1 MSDLTFDQYQERA
14 IVVKLYDANIDKFIA
29 SLNIPEEQDRQRLK
43 RFLCYIYAT
52 LGLLGEAG
60 EVAEKLKK
68 ILRDGNFEIGEAE
81 KQTLLSELGDVQWY
95 VADSA
100 DELGSSAAEVAQMN
114 IDKLK
119 SRRERG
125 VLQGSGDNR

>member
-1 MSDLTFDQYQERA
+1 MLTFDEYQKSV
-14 IVVKLYDANIDKFIA
+14 IVTKVYDDNINKFIE
-29 SLNIPEEQDRQRLK
+29 SLNIPEEENRLRLK
-43 RFLCYIYAT
+43 KFLCYIYAT
-52 LGLLGEAG
+52 LGLVGEAG

-81 KQTLLSELGDVQWY
+81 KQDLLRELGDVQWY
-95 VADSA
+95 VVDSA
-100 DELGSSAAEVAQMN
+100 DELGSSGEEVARMN

>member
-1 MSDLTFDQYQERA
+1 MLTFDEYQKSV
-14 IVVKLYDANIDKFIA
+14 IVTKVYDDNINKFIE
-29 SLNIPEEQDRQRLK
+29 SLNIPEEENRLRLK
-43 RFLCYIYAT
+43 KFLCYIYAT
-52 LGLLGEAG
+52 LGLVGEAG

-81 KQTLLSELGDVQWY
+81 KQDLLRELGDVQWY
-95 VADSA
+95 VVDSA
-100 DELGSSAAEVAQMN
+100 DELGSSGEEVARMN

-119 SRRERG
+119 SRKERG

>member
-1 MSDLTFDQYQERA
+1 MLTFDEYQKSV
-14 IVVKLYDANIDKFIA
+14 IVTKVYDDNINKFIE
-29 SLNIPEEQDRQRLK
+29 SLNIPEEENRLRLK
-43 RFLCYIYAT
+43 KFLCYIYAT
-52 LGLLGEAG
+52 LGLVGEAG

-68 ILRDGNFEIGEAE
+68 ILRDGNFEIGEVE
-81 KQTLLSELGDVQWY
+81 KQDLLRELGDVQWY
-95 VADSA
+95 VVDSA
-100 DELGSSAAEVAQMN
+100 DELGSSGEEVARMN